1 VPSQVKCFES
11 DLPDDQFVCIGV
23 QSWYMYLHTVLLE
36 HVEEG
41 GLPGIIEAEEK
52 DLGTFMVQA
61 LQWVKWGEMLV

>member
-1 VPSQVKCFES
+1 
-11 DLPDDQFVCIGV
+11 
-23 QSWYMYLHTVLLE
+23 MYLHTVLLE